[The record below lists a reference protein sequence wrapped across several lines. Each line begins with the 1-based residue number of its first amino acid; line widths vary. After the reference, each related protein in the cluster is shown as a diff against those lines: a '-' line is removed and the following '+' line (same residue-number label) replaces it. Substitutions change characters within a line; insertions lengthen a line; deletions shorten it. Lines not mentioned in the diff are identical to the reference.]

1 MSNQHANLDTAG
13 EGKTGLYANRTRSQ
27 VPIQPSLFGNIDNL
41 PKKIRVI
48 KEKKEI
54 KLIKEGPQ
62 DTGIL
67 FDPWSRT
74 IINPLPVRPLKPSSS
89 SASPKGPSA
98 NQSTTSSNRK
108 KQSIISSKELDANL
122 LDYQN
127 QRRGQQ
133 STSSKELGANA
144 ISDNNRRNDI
154 IPRDANAHVSPLT
167 SDDEDEIKPS
177 HQDYSNIG
185 HVDKDLPLPT
195 GRSKKKEPFS
205 PKNSKVPGFIE
216 KWIGRMDR

>member
-41 PKKIRVI
+41 PKKIRVV
-48 KEKKEI
+48 KERKGS
-54 KLIKEGPQ
+54 KLLKEGPQ
-62 DTGIL
+62 DTGVL

-74 IINPLPVRPLKPSSS
+74 IINPLPPRPVKPSSS

-98 NQSTTSSNRK
+98 NHSTASSNRK
-108 KQSIISSKELDANL
+108 NQSIISSKELDANL
-122 LDYQN
+122 LNHKN

-144 ISDNNRRNDI
+144 RSENNRMNNI
-154 IPRDANAHVSPLT
+154 IPRDANANVSPLT

-185 HVDKDLPLPT
+185 VVLPNQIVA
-195 GRSKKKEPFS
+195 SY
-205 PKNSKVPGFIE
+205 
-216 KWIGRMDR
+216 

>member
-54 KLIKEGPQ
+54 KLIKESPQ
-62 DTGIL
+62 DAGIL

-74 IINPLPVRPLKPSSS
+74 IINPLPVRPLKPSSSS

-127 QRRGQQ
+127 QRRVQQ
-133 STSSKELGANA
+133 STSSKELGAN
-144 ISDNNRRNDI
+144 IIINHRN
-154 IPRDANAHVSPLT
+154 
-167 SDDEDEIKPS
+167 
-177 HQDYSNIG
+177 Q
-185 HVDKDLPLPT
+185 
-195 GRSKKKEPFS
+195 
-205 PKNSKVPGFIE
+205 
-216 KWIGRMDR
+216 